1 MNILS
6 TCLLALV
13 LSLGWLPAAAQ
24 QELQITGLTSLD
36 REFMHTQR
44 TYIDDLARGKL
55 GRQLNGQR
63 NHDLVILQDLLDRRL
78 VRAEQPVELQ
88 AMGMVLGDLLA
99 EQLGMHWVIYLDELG
114 RSRALRMPDTDHYL
128 FPVTMIS
135 RRAEVGAPVD
145 VQAIYSKA
153 YELMSPHKPKLP
165 FQ

>member
-1 MNILS
+1 MSRLS
-6 TCLLALV
+6 TCLLALI
-13 LSLGWLPAAAQ
+13 LSLGWLPATAQ
-24 QELQITGLTSLD
+24 QELQITGLTNLD
-36 REFMHTQR
+36 REFMRTQR
-44 TYIDDLARGKL
+44 SRIDELSRGNL

-63 NHDLVILQDLLDRRL
+63 EHDLAILQGLLDRRL
-78 VRAEQPVELQ
+78 VRAEQTVELQ

-99 EQLGMHWVIYLDELG
+99 EQLGMRWVIYLDKLG
-114 RSRALRMPDTDHYL
+114 RSRALRMPGTDHYL

-153 YELMSPHKPKLP
+153 YELMLPHKPKLP